1 MEDANDA
8 GSRNSENC
16 TLIITEGDSAKS
28 LAMAGMEVVGRDRFG
43 VFPLKGKLLN
53 VREASN
59 KQIMENLEIQNLIKI
74 MGL

>member
-8 GSRNSENC
+8 GGRNADKC

-28 LAMAGMEVVGRDRFG
+28 LAMAGIEVIGRDRFG

-53 VREASN
+53 VREAAN
-59 KQIMENLEIQNLIKI
+59 K
-74 MGL
+74 